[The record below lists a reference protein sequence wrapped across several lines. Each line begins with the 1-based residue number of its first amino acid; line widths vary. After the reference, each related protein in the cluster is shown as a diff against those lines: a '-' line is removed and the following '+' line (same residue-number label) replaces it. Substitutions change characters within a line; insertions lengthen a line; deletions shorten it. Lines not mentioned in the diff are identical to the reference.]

1 MNQYNRTRYIK
12 RLHDNKVTGVSTNNI
27 KGLDNEIIDLLD
39 DDLELLS
46 DIKRAGEFRDA
57 AIDVLI
63 QIEECLSKPVVSQK
77 STPRESTAAS
87 KLPKLKL
94 KRFNGEVTQWQTFL
108 DTYKSAIHCDPY
120 MNVITK
126 FSYLR
131 DLLEGSAAAAIT
143 GLTTTEANYEAAI
156 ELLQKRFGDSQIII
170 SGHHDALLK
179 IMPLHSSKD
188 IKEFRNLNK
197 GEVHMRG
204 LQSLNLPTSAYGSLL
219 VPVYL
224 GKFPKM

>member
-1 MNQYNRTRYIK
+1 MISK
-12 RLHDNKVTGVSTNNI
+12 SSFLHDDVHDTVSS
-27 KGLDNEIIDLLD
+27 LDNEIIDLLD

-57 AIDVLI
+57 VIDVLI

-188 IKEFRNLNK
+188 IGVSKFEQRGGSREGVAIPKLTYVGLWKSVGTCFTWENLSRFLINSI
-197 GEVHMRG
+197 
-204 LQSLNLPTSAYGSLL
+204 LSLN
-219 VPVYL
+219 
-224 GKFPKM
+224 